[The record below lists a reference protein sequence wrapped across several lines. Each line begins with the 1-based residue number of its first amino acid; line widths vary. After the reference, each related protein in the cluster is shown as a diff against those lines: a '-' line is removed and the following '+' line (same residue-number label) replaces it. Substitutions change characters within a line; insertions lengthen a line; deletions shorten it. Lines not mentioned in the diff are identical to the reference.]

1 MLRIAIFRI
10 TNMSIRRAKIKM
22 GTIGKLPFKK
32 QALKDI
38 LLLVNKFINRFTS
51 DRRIEQGV

>member
-1 MLRIAIFRI
+1 
-10 TNMSIRRAKIKM
+10 M

-38 LLLVNKFINRFTS
+38 LLLVTKFINRFTS
-51 DRRIEQGV
+51 DRRIEHGVQNLKTSGGSSDM